1 MSPKYLLPL
10 LLLMVGCTSQ
20 KKLAYLGNLPESVE
34 PQYFPYEL
42 QDYRVQ
48 YHDILYVDVKTQ
60 NPEGRLENFFQGSG
74 SSVMSSSQNESSQYL
89 IGYSIDKNGNIL
101 LPIIGNIPVG
111 GKTLPEIR
119 TIVQEKV
126 DSVIR
131 HSFVDVKL
139 LSFKYTVLGEAR
151 SPGTYINYNDYIT
164 VLEAIGRAGGV
175 ADFGHRDKVLVVRK
189 TPDGNKTFR
198 LDLGDKNILSSE
210 AYFLMPNDVI
220 IIEPT
225 RQKILNLNLPTISF
239 IISTL
244 TGTITTTL
252 LLINFFGK

>member
-10 LLLMVGCTSQ
+10 LLLFTACTSQ

-42 QDYRVQ
+42 KDYRVQ

-74 SSVMSSSQNESSQYL
+74 SSGMNFSQNESSQYL
-89 IGYSIDKNGNIL
+89 IGYNVDKNGNIL
-101 LPIIGNIPVG
+101 LPVVGNIPVG

-119 TIVQEKV
+119 TIVQERV

-131 HSFVDVKL
+131 HSYVDVKL

-151 SPGTYINYNDYIT
+151 NPGTYINYNDYIT
-164 VLEAIGRAGGV
+164 VLEAIGHAGGI
-175 ADFGHRDKVLVVRK
+175 ADFGHRDKILVVRK

-198 LDLGDKNILSSE
+198 LDLRDKDILSSE

-225 RQKILNLNLPTISF
+225 NQKILSLNLPTISF
-239 IISTL
+239 IISTF
-244 TGTITTTL
+244 TGVLTTTL
-252 LLINFFGK
+252 LLVNYFGR